1 MSDSYTFIGGGNM
14 GQALIGGLISSGH
27 PRSSISVL
35 DKAAA
40 SRDACAQQ
48 FGVKV
53 FERNT
58 RAMNESHA
66 IILAI
71 KPKDV
76 EEVCKDLHQHKLDDT
91 LIISIAAGITCAQLE
106 KWLGH
111 ETAIIR
117 AMPNT
122 PALIGLG
129 ITGMFANKNV
139 NPLSKQLGTKILGAV
154 GKTEWLEKEGEID
167 AVTAVSGSGPAYFFL
182 FYELLEDAAAK
193 LGLDTNLSRRLVLST
208 AKGAVELALSTDK
221 SAAQLRAEVTSEG
234 GTTEK
239 ALQSFTKND
248 LKNTITEA
256 LVAARDRSAELSNK
270 Q

>member
-1 MSDSYTFIGGGNM
+1 M
-14 GQALIGGLISSGH
+14 GRALIGGLISSGY
-27 PRSSISVL
+27 PKASINVL

-53 FERNT
+53 FESNT
-58 RAMNESHA
+58 QAIEGSQA
-66 IILAI
+66 IILAT

-76 EEVCKDLHQHKLDDT
+76 EEVCKELYRHKIDNT
-91 LIISIAAGITCAQLE
+91 LIISIAAGITCTQLE
-106 KWLGH
+106 NWLGD

-139 NPLSKQLGTKILGAV
+139 GPPKKQLGTKILGAV
-154 GKTEWLEKEGEID
+154 GKTEWLDKEEDID

-182 FYELLEDAAAK
+182 FYELFENAAIK
-193 LGLDTNLSRRLVLST
+193 LGLDSSLSRRLVLST
-208 AKGAVELALSTDK
+208 AKGAIELALSTDK
-221 SAAQLRAEVTSEG
+221 SSAQLREEVTSEG

-239 ALQSFTKND
+239 ALKSFTKND
-248 LKNTITEA
+248 LENTINEA
-256 LVAARDRSAELSNK
+256 IVAAKMRSAELSNEQK
-270 Q
+270 